1 MTKNEQKQDEEEP
14 IQEEEINEIGE
25 QETEILKIA
34 LAKCEKEKQ
43 EFLDLA
49 KSLKADFAN
58 LKKEQ
63 EKNMDEFR
71 KFAQKDL
78 LIKLLAILDSFE
90 LAFKEIPGNIA
101 GNGWLAGIK
110 NIKSQFDSLLKNAG
124 VEEISSV
131 GIKFDPSLHEAV
143 AHEELPEREDDEII
157 DELQKGYKLHDKV
170 IRAAKVK
177 VAVKNHRT

>member
-1 MTKNEQKQDEEEP
+1 MTEEEQKKDKERP
-14 IQEEEINEIGE
+14 IPEEEINEIGE

-63 EKNMDEFR
+63 ERNMDEFR

-90 LAFKEIPGNIA
+90 LAFKQIPNDIA
-101 GNGWLAGIK
+101 SNGWLTGIK
-110 NIKSQFDSLLKNAG
+110 NIKGQLDSLLKNAG
-124 VEEISSV
+124 VEEILSV
-131 GIKFDPSLHEAV
+131 GVKFDPYLHEAV
-143 AHEELPEREDDEII
+143 AHEELPEKEDDEII
-157 DELQKGYKLHDKV
+157 EELQKGYKLHDKV
-170 IRAAKVK
+170 IRPARVK
-177 VAVKNHRT
+177 VSVKKSSL

>member
-1 MTKNEQKQDEEEP
+1 M
-14 IQEEEINEIGE
+14 
-25 QETEILKIA
+25 
-34 LAKCEKEKQ
+34 
-43 EFLDLA
+43 A

-90 LAFKEIPGNIA
+90 LAFKQIPDDIA

-110 NIKSQFDSLLKNAG
+110 NIKSQLDSLLKNAG
-124 VEEISSV
+124 VEKISSV
-131 GIKFDPSLHEAV
+131 GDKFDPYLHEAV
-143 AHEELPEREDDEII
+143 AHEELPEKEDDEII
-157 DELQKGYKLHDKV
+157 EELQKGYKLHDKV
-170 IRAAKVK
+170 IRPARLSIS
-177 VAVKNHRT
+177 KNK

>member
-1 MTKNEQKQDEEEP
+1 MEQEEQKQDKNQP
-14 IQEEEINEIGE
+14 KQKEEIYETDE
-25 QETEILKIA
+25 QETGILKTS

-63 EKNMDEFR
+63 ERNIDEFR

-90 LAFKEIPGNIA
+90 LAFKQIPSDIA
-101 GNGWLAGIK
+101 SNGWLAGIK
-110 NIKSQFDSLLKNAG
+110 NIKSQLDSLLKNTG

-131 GIKFDPSLHEAV
+131 GVKFDPYLHEAV
-143 AHEELPEREDDEII
+143 AHEELPEKDDDEII
-157 DELQKGYKLHDKV
+157 EELQKGYKLHDKV
-170 IRAAKVK
+170 IRPARVK
-177 VAVKNHRT
+177 VSVKKSSL

>member
-1 MTKNEQKQDEEEP
+1 MTQNEQKQDKERPISEEET
-14 IQEEEINEIGE
+14 NEIGK
-25 QETEILKIA
+25 QETEILKTA

-43 EFLDLA
+43 EFIDLA

-90 LAFKEIPGNIA
+90 LAFKQIPGDIA

-110 NIKSQFDSLLKNAG
+110 NIKGQLDSLLKNAG

-131 GIKFDPSLHEAV
+131 GDKFNPYLHEAV
-143 AHEELPEREDDEII
+143 VHEELPEKEDDEII
-157 DELQKGYKLHDKV
+157 EELQKGYKLRDKV
-170 IRAAKVK
+170 IRPARVK
-177 VAVKNHRT
+177 VAVKKS

>member
-1 MTKNEQKQDEEEP
+1 MAQEEQKQNKDRP

-63 EKNMDEFR
+63 EKNMNEFR

-90 LAFKEIPGNIA
+90 LAFKQMPQDME
-101 GNGWLAGIK
+101 GNGWLIGIK
-110 NIKSQFDSLLKNAG
+110 NIKSQLDSLLKSAG
-124 VEEISSV
+124 VEEILSV
-131 GIKFDPSLHEAV
+131 GDKFDPSLHEAV
-143 AHEELPEREDDEII
+143 AHEELPEKEDDEII
-157 DELQKGYKLHDKV
+157 EELQKGYKLYDKV
-170 IRAAKVK
+170 IRPARVK
-177 VAVKNHRT
+177 VSVKKPSL